1 MTTSLLAILPL
12 AIVMVAGPQIIS
24 SVLLATSSQAR
35 ANSAAYLAGVASA
48 TTLGVTIVYVIA
60 RNANVQK
67 GPSETSAQPVDY
79 LIIALLVVLMIR
91 TYLRRKTT
99 EPPRWMGKLST
110 ATPRFSL
117 KIGFLLFILM
127 PTDILTMITVGSY
140 LAKNGDSWFNAVPF
154 ILVTVLL
161 VSIPLLILLAMGR
174 RADVIL
180 PKIRDWMSANSW
192 VVSEVVLVF
201 FLVITISGL
210 S

>member
-1 MTTSLLAILPL
+1 
-12 AIVMVAGPQIIS
+12 
-24 SVLLATSSQAR
+24 
-35 ANSAAYLAGVASA
+35 
-48 TTLGVTIVYVIA
+48 
-60 RNANVQK
+60 
-67 GPSETSAQPVDY
+67 
-79 LIIALLVVLMIR
+79 
-91 TYLRRKTT
+91 
-99 EPPRWMGKLST
+99 
-110 ATPRFSL
+110 
-117 KIGFLLFILM
+117 
-127 PTDILTMITVGSY
+127 MITVGSY